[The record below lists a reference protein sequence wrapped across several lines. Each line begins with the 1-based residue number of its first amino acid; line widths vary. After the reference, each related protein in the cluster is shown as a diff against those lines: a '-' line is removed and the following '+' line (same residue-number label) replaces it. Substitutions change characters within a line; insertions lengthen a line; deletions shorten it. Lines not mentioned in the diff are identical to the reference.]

1 MRRKRHNK
9 QKRGGHKT
17 PRDLS
22 LEQLEKRALQR
33 VESGHFKISI
43 ADLKE
48 LLKREQR
55 AEWQDVLATAYAG
68 RAAELASKGM
78 LKEALIIWR
87 NRAEICGKPM
97 SDPGYLELLLA
108 NDDLAEATE
117 WLRQELPGLRKDKN
131 ALHAV
136 RCLCAARALGG
147 MQGLVEA
154 WPVDDQLRKD
164 LPAAQSAVD
173 AYCRGDDSALDAALK
188 LLPFRSPFRELKSI
202 LKVLLQLQD
211 ASQTAAAPLEKI
223 AVDSPF
229 YPLALGVL
237 GALTTTSDSAVGK
250 LHANKLLADFS
261 HSLQGWSSETAAAAN
276 ELAHQQK
283 RANSV
288 QLMRILHK
296 HRQAFGQDFAKEAA
310 MRLAIHA
317 EPDCYRAVVDEY
329 FKTFDIMDTFERGR
343 CMALTY
349 ENDMDMSNE
358 VVDQWGDALHSVD
371 LMQTESAD
379 DKSLAKALILRRMAE
394 EIWKC
399 MRYRADESIDYL
411 DRSLEFDPDHAES
424 HILLVQRYRDQ
435 NRLKDARRVATL
447 AESRWPEDPRV
458 LVESAHNAIAGDA
471 FHKAAR
477 IAHNVLQFDPVNVE
491 IKQLLFDAHIAHAR
505 KKIYDDT
512 LKLADKELLQAVEW
526 ASSDSNRGRIELL
539 RGITAFKQGDKS
551 AASSLIASAC
561 ERLGVLRGRFMLA
574 IEATSFSLKPAA
586 LRRIGSIK
594 KRPGKF
600 QPADVMAV
608 APDIE
613 AVLVN
618 APEQVIDAAAD
629 FIPILKQGA
638 RLDYQESELIC
649 LCELWRRH
657 DRFRSKLLEPYAAA
671 GEHRW
676 PDSLIFDFFVI
687 EASRTPNRPLSDDGE
702 DEMYDL
708 LEDARILGDS
718 RTAALIDQVLQESLQ
733 LQRLGYQSEAAAE
746 PAPATPRIPEVKQ
759 QPVPATRSKPQA
771 EPFAASD
778 LESAPRQFNLFDDD
792 PISEMSAPLPGMDEF
807 IKGVFAN
814 GLPPEFEELIGLF
827 GETQL
832 QELMK
837 TVLSGEAPP
846 EEFEEFFDDFEP
858 LSGNRK

>member
-1 MRRKRHNK
+1 MKRKRHNK
-9 QKRGGHKT
+9 QKSRGRKT
-17 PRDLS
+17 PHDLS

-33 VESGHFKISI
+33 VESGHFKIAI

-48 LLKREQR
+48 LLKRERR
-55 AEWQDVLATAYAG
+55 AEWLEALATAYTG
-68 RAAELASKGM
+68 RAAELAGKGM
-78 LKEALIIWR
+78 LKEALTIWR
-87 NRAEICGKPM
+87 NRTEICGKPIN
-97 SDPGYLELLLA
+97 DPGYLELLLA
-108 NDDLAEATE
+108 NDDLTGATE
-117 WLRQELPGLRKDKN
+117 WLQQELPALQQDKN

-136 RCLCAARALGG
+136 RCVCAARALGG

-154 WPVDDQLRKD
+154 WPADDQLRKD
-164 LPAAQSAVD
+164 LPAAQRALD
-173 AYCRGDDSALDAALK
+173 AYCSGDDGALETALK
-188 LLPFRSPFRELKSI
+188 SLPFRSPFRELKSI
-202 LKVLLQLQD
+202 FKVLLLLPD
-211 ASQTAAAPLEKI
+211 ASRAAVEPLQKI
-223 AVDSPF
+223 SADSPF
-229 YPLALGVL
+229 YPLALGVRN
-237 GALTTTSDSAVGK
+237 ALSTTPGSAAGGFP
-250 LHANKLLADFS
+250 ANRLLADFN

-276 ELAHQQK
+276 ELPHQQK

-371 LMQTESAD
+371 LMQTGSAD

-411 DRSLEFDPDHAES
+411 ERSLEFDPDHAES

-435 NRLKDARRVATL
+435 KRLKDARRVAAL

-458 LVESAHNAIAGDA
+458 LIESAHNAIAGDA

-477 IAHNVLQFDPVNVE
+477 IARNVLQFDPVNVE

-526 ASSDSNRGRIELL
+526 ASADSNRGHIELL

-561 ERLGVLRGRFMLA
+561 ERLGVLRGRLMLA

-586 LRRIGSIK
+586 LRRISGIK
-594 KRPGKF
+594 K
-600 QPADVMAV
+600 QPEKYLSADIMAIV
-608 APDIE
+608 PHIE
-613 AVLVN
+613 AALLN
-618 APEQVIDAAAD
+618 APEQVIDAAVD
-629 FIPILKQGA
+629 FIPALKQGA
-638 RLDYQESELIC
+638 SLDYKESELIR

-657 DRFRSKLLEPYAAA
+657 DCFRSELLEPYAAA

-676 PDSLIFDFFVI
+676 PDLLIFDFFLV
-687 EASRTPNRPLSDDGE
+687 EATRTLNRPLSDENE
-702 DEMYDL
+702 DEMYNL

-733 LQRLGYQSEAAAE
+733 LQRLGYQSDAAAE
-746 PAPATPRIPEVKQ
+746 PAPAAPPIPEVKQ
-759 QPVPATRSKPQA
+759 PPLPATRSKPQA

-778 LESAPRQFNLFDDD
+778 LEPTPRQFNLFDDD
-792 PISEMSAPLPGMDEF
+792 PFSEMSAPLPVMDEF

-814 GLPPEFEELIGLF
+814 GLPPEFEELIDLF